1 MLWCTWRKLAPGCPS
16 QRWPMGCG
24 MWSHPSGPW
33 LTTLAR
39 WPWRSCGLQVNAPP
53 PPPLCVSS
61 CSSTTVPPPM
71 CVIKLLHC
79 HHLFYLCVFMLGS
92 STACLPTCQT
102 DLCCYYMRLDLEGI
116 QAGVVLSTNFKTA
129 ATYRHQ
135 PVTVPLLLDVYV
147 KYFRQGSPEVEEV
160 FLTNKGT
167 PMKQGYINRAFAD
180 YFAIFDLKVSI
191 TDVRKMLESAF
202 FEAMQLNTITYEQ
215 YCQASFIYSARK
227 CVSYDIIMIYIII
240 DVL

>member
-1 MLWCTWRKLAPGCPS
+1 MAGWEYFDALVHLAQAGARLSKSEVAYGMRYVVASLWALADNARPMAVEKLRLAGQSTSAPTSVCFFLLLHHCP
-16 QRWPMGCG
+16 
-24 MWSHPSGPW
+24 PSYV
-33 LTTLAR
+33 
-39 WPWRSCGLQVNAPP
+39 CHQAPP
-53 PPPLCVSS
+53 LPPPLLPVC
-61 CSSTTVPPPM
+61 
-71 CVIKLLHC
+71 LHARLQ
-79 HHLFYLCVFMLGS
+79 H
-92 STACLPTCQT
+92 CLPTCQT

-215 YCQASFIYSARK
+215 YCQ
-227 CVSYDIIMIYIII
+227 VSIYI
-240 DVL
+240 